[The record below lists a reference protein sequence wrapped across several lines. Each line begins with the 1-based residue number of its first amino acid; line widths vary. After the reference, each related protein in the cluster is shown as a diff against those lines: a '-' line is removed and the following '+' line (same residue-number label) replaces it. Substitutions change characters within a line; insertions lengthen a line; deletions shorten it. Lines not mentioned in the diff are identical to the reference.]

1 MIEQSTLEETQEIR
15 LQFKKRGG
23 LLPVVVQDQ
32 PSGTI
37 LMQGYTNEL
46 AFQTTLEKRLATFWS
61 TSRHALWTK
70 GETSGDYLKIKAI
83 FVDCD
88 QDALIYQVEVMGHG
102 VCHTRDQKGKTRF
115 SCFYR
120 QLDLTQ
126 YTLKHIP

>member
-1 MIEQSTLEETQEIR
+1 MIEQSIEETHEMH
-15 LQFKKRGG
+15 LQFDKRGG

-46 AFQTTLEKRLATFWS
+46 ALRTTLEKRLATFWS
-61 TSRHALWTK
+61 TSRNALWTK

-102 VCHTRDQKGKTRF
+102 VCHTHDPEGKTRY

-120 QLDLTQ
+120 QLDLDQ
-126 YTLKHIP
+126 HTLKDIP

>member
-15 LQFKKRGG
+15 LQFEKRGG

-83 FVDCD
+83 FVGLRPRR
-88 QDALIYQVEVMGHG
+88 AHLPSRSHG
-102 VCHTRDQKGKTRF
+102 PRRMPHPRSKR
-115 SCFYR
+115 
-120 QLDLTQ
+120 
-126 YTLKHIP
+126 